1 MATPD
6 EIRLKI
12 KNLLLKKGI
21 SLASASVGI
30 GKNVAYLQ
38 QYIVKG
44 APVRLPEEQRKKL
57 SIILDVPEQELTDL
71 DLSAMPLPASFEGAA
86 GIAQTI
92 GNFFSNIKN
101 KKETV
106 AVDMLD
112 TTACCGNGIENFTEN
127 VNGKWLMPLVD
138 FRQIS
143 MAAPENIKLLKVKG
157 DSMLPTLKED
167 DWVMVDITKKS
178 PDSDGLFLLILANGL
193 AVKRV
198 QCGLGNNITVLSDN
212 PKYAPLP
219 ATLEEVPI
227 AGKVIYT
234 LKAEKV
240 G

>member
-12 KNLLLKKGI
+12 KNLLLEKGI

-86 GIAQTI
+86 SIAQTI

-101 KKETV
+101 KKETI

-112 TTACCGNGIENFTEN
+112 TTACCGNGIENFAEN
-127 VNGKWLMPLVD
+127 VNGKWLMPLAD
-138 FRQIS
+138 FRQIT
-143 MAAPENIKLLKVKG
+143 MTAPDNIKLLKVRG
-157 DSMLPTLKED
+157 DSMEPTLKEG
-167 DWVMVDITKKS
+167 DWVLVDITHVA
-178 PDSDGLFLLILANGL
+178 PDSDGMFLLRMSTGL
-193 AVKRV
+193 AVKRL
-198 QCGLGNNITVLSDN
+198 QGGITQDVIVKSDN
-212 PKYAPLP
+212 PKYDNITANIGEIRIL
-219 ATLEEVPI
+219 
-227 AGKVIYT
+227 GKVIYT
-234 LKAEKV
+234 LKADKV

>member
-12 KNLLLKKGI
+12 KNLLLEKGI
-21 SLASASVGI
+21 SLASASIGI

-71 DLSAMPLPASFEGAA
+71 DLSAMPLPTSFEGAA

-101 KKETV
+101 KKETI

-112 TTACCGNGIENFTEN
+112 TTACCGNGIENFAEN
-127 VNGKWLMPLVD
+127 VNGKWLMPLAD
-138 FRQIS
+138 FRQIT
-143 MAAPENIKLLKVKG
+143 MTAPDNIKLLKVRG
-157 DSMLPTLKED
+157 DSMEPTLKEG
-167 DWVMVDITKKS
+167 DWVLVDITHVA
-178 PDSDGLFLLILANGL
+178 PDSDGMFLLRMSTGL
-193 AVKRV
+193 AVKRL
-198 QCGLGNNITVLSDN
+198 QGGITQDVIVKSDN
-212 PKYAPLP
+212 PKYDNITANIGEIRIL
-219 ATLEEVPI
+219 
-227 AGKVIYT
+227 GKVIYT
-234 LKAEKV
+234 LKADKV